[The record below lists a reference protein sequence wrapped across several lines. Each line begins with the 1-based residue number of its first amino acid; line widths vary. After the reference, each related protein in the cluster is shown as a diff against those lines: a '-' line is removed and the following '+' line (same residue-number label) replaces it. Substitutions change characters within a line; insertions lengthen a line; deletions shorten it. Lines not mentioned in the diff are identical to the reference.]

1 MTAFQ
6 LDNIQ
11 LHGL

>member
-1 MTAFQ
+1 

-11 LHGL
+11 LHLD